1 MMKLIIR
8 ILLALIISVG
18 LSTIGVRGNANILQT
33 LFTILGIVFSIV
45 MSLLVTLDL
54 SEILNTKIRKR
65 IRVSIASTMK
75 NFVLDFAVTA
85 LFFIVVSVAFSKTPP
100 IAIKRLT
107 IDAQLTGMLI
117 TIISLGY
124 EVYNFWKIHKLK
136 VDIEEQVLSEKQK

>member
-1 MMKLIIR
+1 MKLIIR

-45 MSLLVTLDL
+45 MSLLVTFDL
-54 SEILNTKIRKR
+54 SEILNTKNRKR

-117 TIISLGY
+117 TIISLVY

>member
-1 MMKLIIR
+1 MKLIIR

-45 MSLLVTLDL
+45 MSLLVTFDL
-54 SEILNTKIRKR
+54 SEILNTKTRKR

-75 NFVLDFAVTA
+75 NFVLDFAVTD

-117 TIISLGY
+117 AIISLGY

>member
-1 MMKLIIR
+1 MKLIIR

-45 MSLLVTLDL
+45 MSLLVTFDL
-54 SEILNTKIRKR
+54 SEILNTKTRKR

-75 NFVLDFAVTA
+75 NFVLDFAVTV
-85 LFFIVVSVAFSKTPP
+85 LFFIVVSVAFSKTPQ

-107 IDAQLTGMLI
+107 IDAQLTGILI

>member
-45 MSLLVTLDL
+45 MSLLVTFDL

-75 NFVLDFAVTA
+75 NFVLDFAVAA

-107 IDAQLTGMLI
+107 IDARLTGMLI